1 MLLTGHSKG
10 VDEPPTRPFAFCSLR
25 RDYSA
30 VPLASRARLTQN
42 QPIHTPQPSGDGTA
56 SPLDELCRQVSFCNS
71 PGNERALRPYCE
83 AVAPRKRQCYRRFGL
98 VALGVPFW
106 ALKYATH
113 IGDSSMR

>member
-10 VDEPPTRPFAFCSLR
+10 VDEPPTRPFASCSLR

-30 VPLASRARLTQN
+30 VPLAPRARLTQN

-83 AVAPRKRQCYRRFGL
+83 AVARENGSVTGGLGLWPWAYPFG
-98 VALGVPFW
+98 
-106 ALKYATH
+106 
-113 IGDSSMR
+113 R